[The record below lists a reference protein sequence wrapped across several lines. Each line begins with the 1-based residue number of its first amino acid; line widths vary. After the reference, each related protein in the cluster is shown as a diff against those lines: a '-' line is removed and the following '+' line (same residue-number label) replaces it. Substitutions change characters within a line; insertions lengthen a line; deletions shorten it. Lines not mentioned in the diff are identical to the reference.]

1 MKMMTAESVM
11 MIIMKIDLNQ
21 ETQMEDMKLEMEDMK
36 LEMINTFK
44 KLNISK
50 NNLLIKN
57 NKFKLM
63 QINN

>member
-1 MKMMTAESVM
+1 
-11 MIIMKIDLNQ
+11 
-21 ETQMEDMKLEMEDMK
+21 MKLEMEDMK